1 LKNYI
6 PEQFIDEFF
15 DLVVWGHEHECKID
29 PELNPMKNFMVMQ
42 PGSPVATSLCEA
54 EAKPKYVLHFR
65 FISLEIFC
73 FKVASSCFFYACGP
87 SV

>member
-1 LKNYI
+1 MKNYI

-29 PELNPMKNFMVMQ
+29 PEHNPIKNFMVMQ

-54 EAKPKYVLHFR
+54 EAKPKYALYTIHRLIER
-65 FISLEIFC
+65 FKAPLFTILFL
-73 FKVASSCFFYACGP
+73 YLR
-87 SV
+87 